1 MARDTGFPDEDAR
14 SDFERSRRRAEIARL
29 AAWIRRRPGDVN
41 DVLPYDEVVGA
52 LGMVSERNLGL
63 QVIPTAQIV
72 GSVDRTRDFD
82 RYFRPR
88 TPALRA
94 RWQRLAA
101 AQRRGE
107 AMPPIEVK
115 KIGDMYFVVDGHH
128 RVSIAFARG
137 FTTIDAYVTEV
148 VTRVGADGISVRS
161 DLLLKD
167 HRRLFLERVP
177 LTGEARDRIRM
188 TNAWDYSVLAESVEA
203 WGFRLVQE
211 TGQYL
216 SREEVADRWYRD
228 EFSPVVA
235 MARDAGIM
243 AQATDAE
250 VYLFVACERYRLV
263 RSHEWSPEIIDEV
276 GERTTRKPWQPGQ
289 FF

>member
-14 SDFERSRRRAEIARL
+14 TDFERSRRRANIARL
-29 AAWIRRRPGDVN
+29 ASWVRGQPGDVN
-41 DVLPYDEVVGA
+41 EVLPYDEVVSA
-52 LGMVSERNLGL
+52 LGLVTERNLGL
-63 QVIPTAQIV
+63 QVVPVVQIV

-88 TPALRA
+88 SPALRA

-107 AMPPIEVK
+107 AMPPVELK
-115 KIGDMYFVVDGHH
+115 KVGDMYFVVDGHH

-137 FTTIDAYVTEV
+137 FATIDAHVVEV
-148 VTRVGADGISVRS
+148 ITRLGSDGIAVRS

-177 LTGEARDRIRM
+177 LDQDAQDSITM
-188 TNAWDYSVLAESVEA
+188 TNAWDYSEIAESVEA
-203 WGFRLVQE
+203 WGFRLMQE
-211 TGQYL
+211 LGEFL
-216 SREEVADRWYRD
+216 SRDEVARRWYRD
-228 EFSPVVA
+228 EFTPVVS
-235 MARDAGIM
+235 MARAAGIM
-243 AQATDAE
+243 ESSTDAE

-263 RSHEWSPEIIDEV
+263 RKHVWTPEIISEV
-276 GERTTRKPWQPGQ
+276 SAQNPPWQPGR

>member
-14 SDFERSRRRAEIARL
+14 TDFERSRRRANIARL
-29 AAWIRRRPGDVN
+29 ASWVRGQPGDVTE
-41 DVLPYDEVVGA
+41 VLPYDEVVSA
-52 LGMVSERNLGL
+52 LGFVSERPLGL
-63 QVIPTAQIV
+63 QVVPVAQIV

-88 TPALRA
+88 SPALRA

-107 AMPPIEVK
+107 AMPPVELK
-115 KIGDMYFVVDGHH
+115 KVGDLYFVVDGHH

-137 FTTIDAYVTEV
+137 FTTIDADVTEV
-148 VTRVGADGISVRS
+148 VTRIGSGGIAVRS

-177 LTGEARDRIRM
+177 LEGAARERIRF

-203 WGFRLVQE
+203 WGFRLIQDAGE
-211 TGQYL
+211 YL
-216 SREEVADRWYRD
+216 SRAVVAGRWYEE
-228 EFSPVVA
+228 EFAPVIE
-235 MARDAGIM
+235 MARAAGIM
-243 AQATDAE
+243 QSSTDAE

-263 RSHEWSPEIIDEV
+263 RKHVWTPEIIHEASAQNP
-276 GERTTRKPWQPGQ
+276 PWQPGT
-289 FF
+289 FC

>member
-14 SDFERSRRRAEIARL
+14 TDFERSRRRANIARL
-29 AAWIRRRPGDVN
+29 ASWVRGQPGDVTE
-41 DVLPYDEVVGA
+41 VLPYDEVVSA
-52 LGMVSERNLGL
+52 LGFVSERPLGL
-63 QVIPTAQIV
+63 QVVPVAQIV

-88 TPALRA
+88 SPALRA

-107 AMPPIEVK
+107 AMPPVELK
-115 KIGDMYFVVDGHH
+115 KVGDLYFVVDGHH

-137 FTTIDAYVTEV
+137 FSTVDADVTEV
-148 VTRVGADGISVRS
+148 VTRIGSGGIAVRS

-177 LTGEARDRIRM
+177 LEGAARERIRF

-203 WGFRLVQE
+203 WGFRLIQE
-211 TGQYL
+211 AGEYL
-216 SREEVADRWYRD
+216 SRAVVAGRWYEE
-228 EFSPVVA
+228 EFAPVIE
-235 MARDAGIM
+235 MARAAGIM
-243 AQATDAE
+243 QSSTDAE

-263 RSHEWSPEIIDEV
+263 RKHVWTPEIIHEV
-276 GERTTRKPWQPGQ
+276 SAKNPPWQPGK

>member
-14 SDFERSRRRAEIARL
+14 TDFERSRRRANIARL
-29 AAWIRRRPGDVN
+29 ASWVRGQPGDVTE
-41 DVLPYDEVVGA
+41 VLPYDEVVSA
-52 LGMVSERNLGL
+52 LGFVSERPLGL
-63 QVIPTAQIV
+63 QVVPVAQIV

-88 TPALRA
+88 SPALRA

-107 AMPPIEVK
+107 AMPPVELK
-115 KIGDMYFVVDGHH
+115 KVGDLYFVVDGHH

-137 FTTIDAYVTEV
+137 FTTIDADVTEV
-148 VTRVGADGISVRS
+148 VTRIGSGGIAVRS

-177 LTGEARDRIRM
+177 LEGAARERIRF

-203 WGFRLVQE
+203 WGFRLIQDAGE
-211 TGQYL
+211 YL
-216 SREEVADRWYRD
+216 SRAVVAGRWYEE
-228 EFSPVVA
+228 EFAPVIE
-235 MARDAGIM
+235 MARAAGIM
-243 AQATDAE
+243 QSSTDAE

-263 RSHEWSPEIIDEV
+263 RKHVWTPEIIHEV
-276 GERTTRKPWQPGQ
+276 SAQNPPWQPGK

>member
-14 SDFERSRRRAEIARL
+14 SDFERSRRRANIARL
-29 AAWIRRRPGDVN
+29 AAWVRGQPGDVN
-41 DVLPYDEVVGA
+41 EVLPYDEVVSA
-52 LGMVSERNLGL
+52 LGLVTERRLGL
-63 QVIPTAQIV
+63 QVVPVAQIV

-88 TPALRA
+88 SPALRA

-107 AMPPIEVK
+107 AMPPVELK
-115 KIGDMYFVVDGHH
+115 KVGEMYFVVDGHH

-137 FTTIDAYVTEV
+137 FTTIDADVTEV
-148 VTRVGADGISVRS
+148 VTRIGSGGIAVRS

-177 LTGEARDRIRM
+177 LQGAERERIRF

-203 WGFRLVQE
+203 WGFRLIQE
-211 TGQYL
+211 VGEYL
-216 SREEVADRWYRD
+216 PRT
-228 EFSPVVA
+228 VVA
-235 MARDAGIM
+235 RRWFDEEFAPVIEMARAAGIM
-243 AQATDAE
+243 ESSTDAE

-263 RSHEWSPEIIDEV
+263 RKHVWTPEIISEV
-276 GERTTRKPWQPGQ
+276 SAQNRPWQPGR

>member
-14 SDFERSRRRAEIARL
+14 SDFERSRRRANIARL
-29 AAWIRRRPGDVN
+29 AAWVRGQPGDVN
-41 DVLPYDEVVGA
+41 EVLPYDEVVSA
-52 LGMVSERNLGL
+52 LGLVTERNLGL
-63 QVIPTAQIV
+63 QVVPVAAIV

-82 RYFRPR
+82 RHFRPR
-88 TPALRA
+88 SPALRA

-107 AMPPIEVK
+107 AMPPIEVRK
-115 KIGDMYFVVDGHH
+115 VGEMYFVVDGHH

-137 FTTIDAYVTEV
+137 FATIDAYVTEV
-148 VTRVGADGISVRS
+148 VTRVGAGGIAVRS

-177 LTGEARDRIRM
+177 LAGAARERIRF

-203 WGFRLVQE
+203 WGFRLIQDAGE
-211 TGQYL
+211 YL
-216 SREEVADRWYRD
+216 PRADIARRWFDEEFA
-228 EFSPVVA
+228 PVIEL
-235 MARDAGIM
+235 ARAAGIM
-243 AQATDAE
+243 ESSTDAE

-263 RSHEWSPEIIDEV
+263 RKHVWTPEIIDEV
-276 GERTTRKPWQPGQ
+276 SAQNRPWQPGR

>member
-14 SDFERSRRRAEIARL
+14 TDFERSRRRANVARL
-29 AAWIRRRPGDVN
+29 AAWVRGQPDDVTE
-41 DVLPYDEVVGA
+41 VLPYDEVVAA
-52 LGMVSERNLGL
+52 LGLVSERNLGL
-63 QVIPTAQIV
+63 QVVPVAQIV

-88 TPALRA
+88 SPALRA

-107 AMPPIEVK
+107 SMPPIEVK
-115 KIGDMYFVVDGHH
+115 KVGDLYFVVDGHH

-137 FTTIDAYVTEV
+137 FATIDAYVTEV
-148 VTRVGADGISVRS
+148 ITRIGAGGIAVRS
-161 DLLLKD
+161 DLLMKD
-167 HRRLFLERVP
+167 HRRLFLDRVP
-177 LTGEARDRIRM
+177 VSGEARERIAFA
-188 TNAWDYSVLAESVEA
+188 NAWDYSRLAESVEA
-203 WGFRLVQE
+203 WGFRLGQE
-211 TGQYL
+211 L
-216 SREEVADRWYRD
+216 EEFLPREEVARRWYEE
-228 EFSPVVA
+228 EFTPVVA

-243 AQATDAE
+243 ASSSDAE

-263 RSHEWSPEIIDEV
+263 RKHVWSPEIIDEV
-276 GERTTRKPWQPGQ
+276 SERHRPWQPGR

>member
-14 SDFERSRRRAEIARL
+14 TDFERSRRRANIARL
-29 AAWIRRRPGDVN
+29 ATWVRGRPGDVN
-41 DVLPYDEVVGA
+41 EVLPYDEVVSA
-52 LGMVSERNLGL
+52 LGYVTERSLGL
-63 QVIPTAQIV
+63 QVVPVAQIV

-88 TPALRA
+88 SPALRA

-107 AMPPIEVK
+107 AMPPVDLK
-115 KIGDMYFVVDGHH
+115 KVGDMYFVVDGHH

-137 FTTIDAYVTEV
+137 FTTIDADVTEV
-148 VTRVGADGISVRS
+148 VTRIGSGGIAVRS

-177 LTGEARDRIRM
+177 LEGAARERIGF

-203 WGFRLVQE
+203 WGFRLIQDAGE
-211 TGQYL
+211 YL
-216 SREEVADRWYRD
+216 ARAVVAGRWYEE
-228 EFSPVVA
+228 EFAPVIE
-235 MARDAGIM
+235 MARAAGIM
-243 AQATDAE
+243 QSSTDAE

-263 RSHEWSPEIIDEV
+263 RKHVWTPEIISEV
-276 GERTTRKPWQPGQ
+276 SAQNPPWQPGK

>member
-1 MARDTGFPDEDAR
+1 MVRDTGFPDADAR
-14 SDFERSRRRAEIARL
+14 SDFERSRRRANIARL
-29 AAWIRRRPGDVN
+29 AAWVRGRPGDVN
-41 DVLPYDEVVGA
+41 EVLPYDEVVSA
-52 LGMVSERNLGL
+52 LGFHSERPLGL
-63 QVIPTAQIV
+63 QVVPVARIV

-88 TPALRA
+88 SPALRA

-107 AMPPIEVK
+107 AMPPVELK
-115 KIGDMYFVVDGHH
+115 KVGDMYFVVDGHH

-137 FTTIDAYVTEV
+137 FTTIDAQVTEV
-148 VTRVGADGISVRS
+148 VTRIGSDGIAVRS

-177 LTGEARDRIRM
+177 LEGAARERIRF

-203 WGFRLVQE
+203 WGFRLIQE
-211 TGQYL
+211 VGEYL
-216 SREEVADRWYRD
+216 PRTVVAGRWYEE
-228 EFSPVVA
+228 EFAPVIE
-235 MARDAGIM
+235 MARAAGIM
-243 AQATDAE
+243 ESSTDAE
-250 VYLFVACERYRLV
+250 IYLFVACERYRLV
-263 RSHEWSPEIIDEV
+263 RKHVWTPEIISEV
-276 GERTTRKPWQPGQ
+276 SAQNPPWQPGK

>member
-14 SDFERSRRRAEIARL
+14 SDFERSRRRANIARL
-29 AAWIRRRPGDVN
+29 AAWVRGQPGDVN
-41 DVLPYDEVVGA
+41 EVLPYDEVVSA
-52 LGMVSERNLGL
+52 LGLVTERKLGL
-63 QVIPTAQIV
+63 QVVPVAQIV

-88 TPALRA
+88 SPALRA

-107 AMPPIEVK
+107 AMPPVELK
-115 KIGDMYFVVDGHH
+115 KVGEMYFVVDGHH

-137 FTTIDAYVTEV
+137 FTTIDADVTEV
-148 VTRVGADGISVRS
+148 VTRIGSGGIAVRS

-177 LTGEARDRIRM
+177 LEGEARERIRF

-203 WGFRLVQE
+203 WGFRLIQE
-211 TGQYL
+211 AGEYL
-216 SREEVADRWYRD
+216 SR
-228 EFSPVVA
+228 PVVA
-235 MARDAGIM
+235 RRWFAEEFAPVIELARAAGIM
-243 AQATDAE
+243 ESSTDAE

-263 RSHEWSPEIIDEV
+263 RKHVWTPEIISEV
-276 GERTTRKPWQPGQ
+276 SAQNRPWQPGR

>member
-14 SDFERSRRRAEIARL
+14 TDFERSRRRANIARL
-29 AAWIRRRPGDVN
+29 ASWVRGQPGDVN
-41 DVLPYDEVVGA
+41 EVLPYDEVVSA
-52 LGMVSERNLGL
+52 LGYVTERPLGL
-63 QVIPTAQIV
+63 QVVPVAQIV

-88 TPALRA
+88 SPALRA

-107 AMPPIEVK
+107 AMPPVELK
-115 KIGDMYFVVDGHH
+115 KVGDMYFVVDGHH

-137 FTTIDAYVTEV
+137 FTTIDADVTEV
-148 VTRVGADGISVRS
+148 VTRIGSGGIAVRS

-177 LTGEARDRIRM
+177 LEGAARERIRF

-211 TGQYL
+211 VGEYL
-216 SREEVADRWYRD
+216 SRAVVAGRWYEE
-228 EFSPVVA
+228 EFAPVIE
-235 MARDAGIM
+235 MARAAGIM
-243 AQATDAE
+243 ESSTDAE

-263 RSHEWSPEIIDEV
+263 RKHVWTPEIISEV
-276 GERTTRKPWQPGQ
+276 SAQNPPWQPGK

>member
-14 SDFERSRRRAEIARL
+14 TDFERSRRRANIARL
-29 AAWIRRRPGDVN
+29 AAWVRGQPGDVN
-41 DVLPYDEVVGA
+41 EVLPYDEVVSA
-52 LGMVSERNLGL
+52 LGFVTERALGL
-63 QVIPTAQIV
+63 QVVPVARIV

-82 RYFRPR
+82 RHFRPR
-88 TPALRA
+88 SPALRA

-107 AMPPIEVK
+107 AMPPVELK
-115 KIGDMYFVVDGHH
+115 KVGDLYFVVDGHH

-137 FTTIDAYVTEV
+137 FSTIDADVTEV
-148 VTRVGADGISVRS
+148 VTRIGSGGIAVRS

-177 LTGEARDRIRM
+177 LGGAARERIRF

-203 WGFRLVQE
+203 WGFRLIQE
-211 TGQYL
+211 AGEYL
-216 SREEVADRWYRD
+216 SRAVVAGRWYD
-228 EFSPVVA
+228 EEFAPVIE
-235 MARDAGIM
+235 MARAAGIM
-243 AQATDAE
+243 EASTDAE

-263 RSHEWSPEIIDEV
+263 RKHEWSHEIIDEV
-276 GERTTRKPWQPGQ
+276 SAQNPPRRPGT

>member
-14 SDFERSRRRAEIARL
+14 SDFERSRRRANIARL
-29 AAWIRRRPGDVN
+29 AAWVRGQPGDVN
-41 DVLPYDEVVGA
+41 EVLPYDEVVSA
-52 LGMVSERNLGL
+52 LGLVTERKLGL
-63 QVIPTAQIV
+63 QVVPVAQIV

-88 TPALRA
+88 SPALRA

-107 AMPPIEVK
+107 AMPPVELK
-115 KIGDMYFVVDGHH
+115 KVGEMYFVVDGHH

-137 FTTIDAYVTEV
+137 FATIDADVTEV
-148 VTRVGADGISVRS
+148 VTRIGSGGIAVRS

-177 LTGEARDRIRM
+177 LEGTERERIRF

-203 WGFRLVQE
+203 WGFRLIQE
-211 TGQYL
+211 AGEYL
-216 SREEVADRWYRD
+216 SRA
-228 EFSPVVA
+228 VVA
-235 MARDAGIM
+235 RRWFDEEFAPVIEMARAAGIM
-243 AQATDAE
+243 QSSTDAE

-263 RSHEWSPEIIDEV
+263 RKHVWTPEIISEV
-276 GERTTRKPWQPGQ
+276 SAQNPPWQPGK

>member
-1 MARDTGFPDEDAR
+1 MTRWWPR
-14 SDFERSRRRAEIARL
+14 SESQERR
-29 AAWIRRRPGDVN
+29 
-41 DVLPYDEVVGA
+41 
-52 LGMVSERNLGL
+52 LGL
-63 QVIPTAQIV
+63 QVVPVAQIV

-88 TPALRA
+88 SPALRA

-107 AMPPIEVK
+107 AMPPIELK
-115 KIGDMYFVVDGHH
+115 KVGDMYFVVDGHH

-137 FTTIDAYVTEV
+137 FTTIDADVTEV
-148 VTRVGADGISVRS
+148 LTRVGADGIAVRS

-177 LTGEARDRIRM
+177 LTGDERDAVRM
-188 TNAWDYSVLAESVEA
+188 SNAWDYSVLAESVEA

-211 TGQYL
+211 SGEYL
-216 SREEVADRWYRD
+216 SRADVAQRWFRE
-228 EFSPVVA
+228 EFSPVIA

-243 AQATDAE
+243 AASTDAE

-263 RSHEWSPEIIDEV
+263 RKHVWSPEIIDEV
-276 GERTTRKPWQPGQ
+276 SEQNPRWQPGR

>member
-14 SDFERSRRRAEIARL
+14 TDFERSRRRANIARL
-29 AAWIRRRPGDVN
+29 ASWVRGQPGDVN
-41 DVLPYDEVVGA
+41 EVLPYDEVVSA
-52 LGMVSERNLGL
+52 LGFVSERALGA
-63 QVIPTAQIV
+63 QVVPVAQIV

-88 TPALRA
+88 SPALRA

-107 AMPPIEVK
+107 AMPPVELK
-115 KIGDMYFVVDGHH
+115 KVGDMYFVVDGHH

-137 FTTIDAYVTEV
+137 FTTINADVTEV
-148 VTRVGADGISVRS
+148 ITRIGSGGIAVRS

-177 LTGEARDRIRM
+177 LEGAARERIRF

-203 WGFRLVQE
+203 WGFRLIQE
-211 TGQYL
+211 VGEYL
-216 SREEVADRWYRD
+216 SRAVVARRWYEE
-228 EFSPVVA
+228 EFAPVIE
-235 MARDAGIM
+235 MARAAGIM
-243 AQATDAE
+243 ESSTDAE

-263 RSHEWSPEIIDEV
+263 RKHVWTPEIISEV
-276 GERTTRKPWQPGQ
+276 SAQNPPWQPGK

>member
-14 SDFERSRRRAEIARL
+14 TDFERSRRRANIARL
-29 AAWIRRRPGDVN
+29 ASWVRGQPGDVN
-41 DVLPYDEVVGA
+41 EVLPYDEVVSA
-52 LGMVSERNLGL
+52 LGFVSERPLGL
-63 QVIPTAQIV
+63 QVVPVARIV

-88 TPALRA
+88 SPALRA

-107 AMPPIEVK
+107 AMPPVELK
-115 KIGDMYFVVDGHH
+115 KVGDMYFVVDGHH

-137 FTTIDAYVTEV
+137 FSTIDADVTEV
-148 VTRVGADGISVRS
+148 VTRIGSGGIAVRS

-177 LTGEARDRIRM
+177 LEGAARERIRF

-203 WGFRLVQE
+203 WGFRLIQE
-211 TGQYL
+211 AGEYL
-216 SREEVADRWYRD
+216 SRDVVARRWYEE
-228 EFSPVVA
+228 EFAPVIE
-235 MARDAGIM
+235 MARAAGIM
-243 AQATDAE
+243 QSSTDAE

-263 RSHEWSPEIIDEV
+263 RKHVWTPEIIHEV
-276 GERTTRKPWQPGQ
+276 SAQNPGWQPGR

>member
-14 SDFERSRRRAEIARL
+14 TDFERSRRRANIARL
-29 AAWIRRRPGDVN
+29 ASWVRGQPGDVN
-41 DVLPYDEVVGA
+41 EVLPYDEVVSA
-52 LGMVSERNLGL
+52 LGYVTERPLGL
-63 QVIPTAQIV
+63 QVVPVAQIV

-88 TPALRA
+88 SPALRA

-107 AMPPIEVK
+107 AMPPVELK
-115 KIGDMYFVVDGHH
+115 KVGDMYFVVDGHH

-137 FTTIDAYVTEV
+137 FTTIDADVTEV
-148 VTRVGADGISVRS
+148 VTRIGSGGIAVRS

-177 LTGEARDRIRM
+177 LEGAARERIRF

-203 WGFRLVQE
+203 WGFRLIQE
-211 TGQYL
+211 AGEYL
-216 SREEVADRWYRD
+216 SRAVVAGRWYEE
-228 EFSPVVA
+228 EFAPVIE
-235 MARDAGIM
+235 MARAAGIM
-243 AQATDAE
+243 ESSTDAE

-263 RSHEWSPEIIDEV
+263 RKHVWTPEIISEV
-276 GERTTRKPWQPGQ
+276 SAQNPPWQPGK

>member
-1 MARDTGFPDEDAR
+1 MVRDTGFPDADAR
-14 SDFERSRRRAEIARL
+14 SDFERSRRRANIARL
-29 AAWIRRRPGDVN
+29 AAWVRGRPGDVN
-41 DVLPYDEVVGA
+41 EVLPYDEVVSA
-52 LGMVSERNLGL
+52 LGFRSERPLGL
-63 QVIPTAQIV
+63 QVVPVARIV

-88 TPALRA
+88 SPALRA

-107 AMPPIEVK
+107 AMPPVELK
-115 KIGDMYFVVDGHH
+115 KVGDMYFVVDGHH

-137 FTTIDAYVTEV
+137 FTTIDAQVTEV
-148 VTRVGADGISVRS
+148 VTRIGSDGIAVRS

-177 LTGEARDRIRM
+177 LEGVARERIRF

-203 WGFRLVQE
+203 WGFRLIQE
-211 TGQYL
+211 VGEYL
-216 SREEVADRWYRD
+216 PRTVVAGRWYEE
-228 EFSPVVA
+228 EFAPVIE
-235 MARDAGIM
+235 MARAAGIM
-243 AQATDAE
+243 ESSTDAE
-250 VYLFVACERYRLV
+250 IYLFVACERYRLV
-263 RSHEWSPEIIDEV
+263 RKHVWTPEIISEV
-276 GERTTRKPWQPGQ
+276 SAQNPPWQPGK

>member
-1 MARDTGFPDEDAR
+1 MARDTGFPDADAR
-14 SDFERSRRRAEIARL
+14 TDFERSRRRASIAKI
-29 AAWIRRRPGDVN
+29 AAWVRRQPDDVN

-52 LGMVSERNLGL
+52 VGVVTERSLGL
-63 QVIPTAQIV
+63 QVIPLAQIV

-82 RYFRPR
+82 RRFRPR
-88 TPALRA
+88 SPAMRA

-115 KIGDMYFVVDGHH
+115 KVGDMYFVIDGHH

-137 FTTIDAYVTEV
+137 FDTIDAYVTEV
-148 VTRVGADGISVRS
+148 VTRVGADGIAVRS
-161 DLLLKD
+161 DLLMKD

-177 LTGEARDRIRM
+177 LAGEARDRIRM
-188 TNAWDYSVLAESVEA
+188 NNAWAYSELAESVEA
-203 WGFRLVQE
+203 WGFRLIQE
-211 TGQYL
+211 AGEYL
-216 SREEVADRWYRD
+216 SREQVTQRWYDD
-228 EFSPVVA
+228 EFSPVVE

-243 AQATDAE
+243 ESSTDAE
-250 VYLFVACERYRLV
+250 VYMFVACERYRLV
-263 RSHEWSPEIIDEV
+263 RRHVWSPEIIDEV
-276 GERTTRKPWQPGQ
+276 SGRTRKPWQPGQ

>member
-14 SDFERSRRRAEIARL
+14 SDFERSRRRANIARL
-29 AAWIRRRPGDVN
+29 AAWVRRRPDDVN
-41 DVLPYDEVVGA
+41 DVLPYDEVVTA
-52 LGMVSERNLGL
+52 LGLVTERRLGL
-63 QVIPTAQIV
+63 QVIPVDRIV

-88 TPALRA
+88 SPALRA

-115 KIGDMYFVVDGHH
+115 KVGDMYFVVDGHH

-137 FTTIDAYVTEV
+137 FTTIDADVTEV
-148 VTRVGADGISVRS
+148 VTRVGAGGIAVRS

-177 LTGEARDRIRM
+177 LIGEARDSIRM
-188 TNAWDYSVLAESVEA
+188 SNAWDYSELAESVEA
-203 WGFRLVQE
+203 WGFRLIQE
-211 TGQYL
+211 LGEFL
-216 SREEVADRWYRD
+216 PRGEVAGRWYRD
-228 EFSPVVA
+228 EFTPVVS

-243 AQATDAE
+243 ASSTDAE
-250 VYLFVACERYRLV
+250 IYLFVACERYRLV
-263 RSHEWSPEIIDEV
+263 RRHVWSPEIIDEV
-276 GERTTRKPWQPGQ
+276 SERNKPWQPGK